1 MTSLGIATVLVSSF
15 RHSSPAL
22 HLQNR
27 VHGNLLRLQL
37 HLMFLHAEAPSQ
49 FHLIRVMISSDAN
62 VTPPSTVVGS
72 NVLEGSCLTFPYSTG
87 SRAGEARDTAAFR
100 VPV

>member
-15 RHSSPAL
+15 RHSSQAL

-27 VHGNLLRLQL
+27 VNGNLLRLQL
-37 HLMFLHAEAPSQ
+37 HLMFLHAEMPSQ
-49 FHLIRVMISSDAN
+49 LHLIKVMISSGAN
-62 VTPPSTVVGS
+62 VTPSGRVVGS
-72 NVLEGSCLTFPYSTG
+72 NVLEGSCLTYPYSTG
-87 SRAGEARDTAAFR
+87 SKAGGSRDSAAFQ